1 MQINLLT
8 VVKKSVKNLTTEDTE
23 GDRQACEKMLDIVSL
38 KNCKF
43 KI

>member
-1 MQINLLT
+1 MQINLLI
-8 VVKKSVKNLTTEDTE
+8 VVKKLVKNFIIEDIE
-23 GDRQACEKMLDIVSL
+23 GDRQVCEKMLDIVLL